1 MTLDGMF
8 QLLMTG
14 EFGSY
19 AMSLDQTIV
28 FWNQGAERIL
38 GYSADQVIGRR
49 CYEVKSGLDPGG
61 FTPECQNGCPS
72 IRALR
77 AGQIPQ
83 AMSLQMMCASGEEK
97 PVSLT
102 PMVVSDAAS
111 DAPLLVYLL
120 DDSSATES
128 SAPIADSEP
137 EELSRSTAR
146 TVSDHAVVIS
156 DPTGAGKLTRRELEV
171 LRLVALGWDTAR
183 IAEELG
189 VSVHTALN
197 HIRNFRQKLDAQNKL
212 EAVVTAVRLGILEW
226 K

>member
-1 MTLDGMF
+1 MF
-8 QLLMTG
+8 QLLMTA
-14 EFGSY
+14 EFGSF

-28 FWNQGAERIL
+28 TWNQSAERIL

-49 CYEVKSGLDPGG
+49 CYEVKSGLDSGG
-61 FTPECQNGCPS
+61 LTSECQNGCPA

-77 AGQIPQ
+77 AGRIPQ
-83 AMSLQMMCASGEEK
+83 AMSMQMMCASGEEK
-97 PVSLT
+97 PVSVT
-102 PMVVSDAAS
+102 TMVVSDAAS
-111 DAPLLVYLL
+111 DAPVLVYLL
-120 DDSSATES
+120 DDSSEAEFPT
-128 SAPIADSEP
+128 PIADSEP
-137 EELSRSTAR
+137 EELTRSMAGF
-146 TVSDHAVVIS
+146 VSDDAVVIS

-212 EAVVTAVRLGILEW
+212 EAVIAAVRLGILEW